1 MSNRRNVFLKAS
13 FVLPQW
19 KKKAEGVC
27 CKAEGVCGVPEGVCD
42 AGGSVC
48 ETHTPECNTHS
59 RGHATHSRGLAVH
72 TPEFYFWH
80 YGRTKLGHSKKRWA
94 TIWHYWSVVYFTES
108 YLHTRISFHSLSL
121 SPTPSCLTCLLYFL
135 PRTLF
140 LCQLASL
147 SSPASFLAPSLAHL
161 LYFSVKLFKSTIF

>member
-27 CKAEGVCGVPEGVCD
+27 D

-59 RGHATHSRGLAVH
+59 QGQATHSRGLAVH

-94 TIWHYWSVVYFTES
+94 TIWHYWSVVYFTEY
-108 YLHTRISFHSLSL
+108 YLHFPNSFPPSPPLLSSSLLSL
-121 SPTPSCLTCLLYFL
+121 L
-135 PRTLF
+135 PACIL
-140 LCQLASL
+140 
-147 SSPASFLAPSLAHL
+147 SPASLHFSTLSFPLSVVKNSFWAPSPPL
-161 LYFSVKLFKSTIF
+161 LL